1 MDNETNSLLVMQRLF
16 ERVLIVMDKEK
27 PYLDPTLTLG
37 KLVRHVGTNRTLL
50 STTLNSLSKMNFNHW
65 IATYRVSHLLEAI
78 RNDPDKSFDELYP
91 QSGFASRTSFFRQFR
106 QVTGQTPGEYIKKKS
121 EE

>member
-1 MDNETNSLLVMQRLF
+1 
-16 ERVLIVMDKEK
+16 
-27 PYLDPTLTLG
+27 
-37 KLVRHVGTNRTLL
+37 
-50 STTLNSLSKMNFNHW
+50 MNFNHW